1 MQKEK
6 IFTLDI
12 LRILAAF
19 VVFIFHLTLHCGL
32 KFQSDILNNL
42 FTNGAVFMVLFFML
56 SGFLLYYRYQ
66 DKNLINPEQ
75 LSNFFINRF
84 IRIYPVYL
92 LFIFTTYFTDKS
104 PLITKIVL
112 LPNELLMMQ
121 SVYSSTN
128 DYLNNSGTW
137 FISTIF
143 ILYIFY
149 PYIQH
154 LLKNN
159 KINIIYIIITLIF
172 FSVYPSIILAYFN
185 ENITTIY
192 SNPIFRIPEFTIGMC
207 IAKIYTANK
216 HKKYSVMI
224 PAFLS
229 LITVVTI
236 SILCHNN
243 FINHI
248 SFRYKYPL
256 FNIAVVP
263 LFGLIIYFTALI
275 KSKSVISFCKSFPVQ
290 YSAKISF
297 AFYIVQCW
305 TFYIYYTFLKNNLS
319 SSVTA
324 MCILLFVINILFS
337 ILVYEI
343 IEKRLI
349 TILKTIIY
357 KKIQN

>member
-1 MQKEK
+1 MRRSSVITIVLLVLVIIGLIVALVVTNLPQKESVDEDTVVENNESLQDEK
-6 IFTLDI
+6 QQEDVVEETPTSVSLDSQI
-12 LRILAAF
+12 VKDMYDIVNGRTGD
-19 VVFIFHLTLHCGL
+19 IFHCLKKGKLTV
-32 KFQSDILNNL
+32 KD
-42 FTNGAVFMVLFFML
+42 
-56 SGFLLYYRYQ
+56 
-66 DKNLINPEQ
+66 
-75 LSNFFINRF
+75 
-84 IRIYPVYL
+84 
-92 LFIFTTYFTDKS
+92 
-104 PLITKIVL
+104 

-243 FINHI
+243 FVNHI